1 MRLNREH
8 QRGVLLR
15 IKRAIALL
23 GVSFVMPSLALA
35 SPHSRL
41 QTSQHLRM
49 ARSNHQGAPLASVP
63 ELFVPSFPSFN
74 SSRLDEQ
81 LRQYSVYL
89 ANLGAPDVLIVG
101 SSRSLQGIDP
111 TAFRHA
117 LMEQGYPEL
126 TIYNLSVNGATAQVV
141 NLMIQDILTR
151 EQLPRVLVW
160 AGGSRA
166 FNSSRDDTT
175 YRNIMTSQGYQ
186 HLATGV
192 HPIPNWGT
200 VLLNQD
206 QGVNEC
212 WDLLDPWRA
221 IQSSP
226 TLLTPQLACSQS
238 DGSSL
243 LQPLSLRPAIRAQQK
258 LQSQLDLRS
267 SDIDATGFL
276 AVDEHFDPAV
286 YYQRHPRVSGHYD
299 ANYVPFELDGEQTR
313 AAIALAR
320 FAHYQWMPLVFVN
333 LPLSQD
339 YLDPVRLDY
348 EAQFRQHMQAIAA
361 QEGFAFHDFNHGDL
375 TQNHYFADPSHLNQH
390 GAKAVGRSLATHS
403 VIPRPVV
410 QFGQ

>member
-1 MRLNREH
+1 MRLSQDH
-8 QRGVLLR
+8 QRGVLSGL
-15 IKRAIALL
+15 KMAIALL
-23 GVSFVMPSLALA
+23 GVSVVIPSLALA

-41 QTSQHLRM
+41 QTPRYLRM
-49 ARSNHQGAPLASVP
+49 ARSNHQGAALAAVP

-111 TAFRHA
+111 TAFQRA

-141 NLMIQDILTR
+141 NLIIQDSLTR

-175 YRNIMTSQGYQ
+175 HTNIIASQGYQ
-186 HLATGV
+186 HLTTGV

-200 VLLNQD
+200 ILLNPD
-206 QGVNEC
+206 WGADEC

-226 TLLTPQLACSQS
+226 TTLTTQLACLGS
-238 DGSSL
+238 DGSASI
-243 LQPLSLRPAIRAQQK
+243 QHSIANSAVPAWPK
-258 LQSQLDLRS
+258 LQSQLDLQS

-276 AVDEHFDPAV
+276 AVDEHFDPTT
-286 YYQRHPRVSGHYD
+286 YYQRHPRVSGQYD

-320 FAHYQWMPLVFVN
+320 FAHYHWMPLIFVN

-348 EAQFRQHMQAIAA
+348 EAQFRRHI
-361 QEGFAFHDFNHGDL
+361 
-375 TQNHYFADPSHLNQH
+375 
-390 GAKAVGRSLATHS
+390 
-403 VIPRPVV
+403 
-410 QFGQ
+410 

>member
-1 MRLNREH
+1 MQLNREH

-15 IKRAIALL
+15 LKMAIALL
-23 GVSFVMPSLALA
+23 GVSFVIPSLTLA
-35 SPHSRL
+35 SPPSRL
-41 QTSQHLRM
+41 QTSQYLRM
-49 ARSNHQGAPLASVP
+49 VGSNHQGITLTSVL

-74 SSRLDEQ
+74 SSRLDAQ

-111 TAFRHA
+111 TEFRRA

-141 NLMIQDILTR
+141 NLIIQDILTR
-151 EQLPRVLVW
+151 EQLPHVLIW

-175 YRNIMTSQGYQ
+175 YRNILASQGYQ
-186 HLATGV
+186 HLTTGG

-200 VLLNQD
+200 VLLNQN

-212 WDLLDPWRA
+212 WDLLDPWQA

-226 TLLTPQLACSQS
+226 ASLTTRLACLQS
-238 DGSSL
+238 DGSSSS
-243 LQPLSLRPAIRAQQK
+243 QPLIPHSAIRAQRK
-258 LQSQLDLRS
+258 LQSQLDLQS

-276 AVDEHFDPAV
+276 AIEEHFDPAT
-286 YYQRHPRVSGHYD
+286 YYQRHPRVSGQYD
-299 ANYVPFELDGEQTR
+299 ADYVPFELDGEQTQ

-320 FAHYQWMPLVFVN
+320 FAHYHWMPLIFVN

-339 YLDPVRLDY
+339 YLDPVRRDY
-348 EAQFRQHMQAIAA
+348 EAQFRQHMQAIAT
-361 QEGFAFHDFNHGDL
+361 QEGFAFHDFNHGEL

-403 VIPRPVV
+403 VIPRSTV
-410 QFGQ
+410 QFEQ